1 MTTAIDTN
9 IISALWNA
17 DDTLNRAAQGAL
29 DAQFGRETLVISGVV
44 YAELL
49 VAPKQTESFLDGFC
63 KEAGI
68 GVDWE
73 LGERV
78 LRVAGVAFRGYA
90 GRRRKQEGVEP
101 GRILADFLIG
111 AHALVHGYKL
121 LTLDEGMYR
130 AAFPRLG
137 IVAV

>member
-17 DDTLNRAAQGAL
+17 DDTLNRTAQGAL

-49 VAPKQTESFLDGFC
+49 AAPKQTESFLDGFC

-73 LGERV
+73 LRERV
-78 LRVAGVAFRGYA
+78 LRVAGLAFQGYA
-90 GRRRKQEGVEP
+90 GRRKKQTRLTRR
-101 GRILADFLIG
+101 RILADFLIG
-111 AHALVHGYKL
+111 AHALVNGYHL
-121 LTLDEGMYR
+121 LTLDEGNYR
-130 AAFPRLG
+130 ASFPRLK